1 MTTFRFALAG
11 LLRLRGFQLDTR
23 RRELGN
29 ETEAWRDAVAERESG
44 ESAARE
50 GEEREARALADGV
63 DALHAATLRNAVL
76 AQRGRAT
83 TAAERVEQ
91 AAANVAAS
99 RERVREAWRRLR
111 VVEQLHQR
119 ALERHRRES
128 QRRDQRDLDEAAR
141 TRRNPA

>member
-23 RRELGN
+23 RRELGSDT
-29 ETEAWRDAVAERESG
+29 ETWRDAVAERESG

-50 GEEREARALADGV
+50 GEEREARVLAEGV
-63 DALHAATLRNAVL
+63 DALQAAALRNDVL

-83 TAAERVEQ
+83 TAAERAEQ

-141 TRRNPA
+141 SRRNRA